1 MSNLN
6 VNVSRNRVPCP
17 GLGVSSLGPY
27 TDLLTRP
34 DSSVVVVGS
43 WSCVVVVRRVA
54 ATGVPVRAAP
64 AVSRE
69 RDAGPG
75 RAQPGGSCS

>member
-1 MSNLN
+1 MF
-6 VNVSRNRVPCP
+6 NVSRNRVPCP

-34 DSSVVVVGS
+34 DSNVVVVGS

-54 ATGVPVRAAP
+54 ATGVPVRG
-64 AVSRE
+64 
-69 RDAGPG
+69 AGGLPG
-75 RAQPGGSCS
+75 RGTREGSAGRIVLIENA